1 MEIILENDILKVTI
15 TTRGAQAKSV
25 VRKEDGVE
33 HIWCGDPQI
42 WEFHT
47 PILFPYCSQLKDKKL
62 EARGQVAENCP
73 GHGFYRNTEHTLVK
87 SDETSVVLALTDN
100 EETRALW
107 PYSFRLV
114 TTFTLEGD
122 TLHHTLTVENTD
134 TEDISFGIGYHPAFA
149 LPFDQEHTAEDYEI
163 RFDSLE
169 TPLCRIFNEE
179 GLVTDKSFYMGTNIR
194 SKAIDKKTF
203 SIGSYVMTGLQSRTV
218 GLFEKDTNR
227 GVVCGV
233 RGFPYVV
240 LWAKPDMLPP
250 FVCIE
255 PWHSLSTPAD
265 GSSKWEEKPHAA
277 TIAPGQD
284 WSTTLSMSFV
294 R

>member
-1 MEIILENDILKVTI
+1 MEFILENDILKVTV

-25 VRKEDGVE
+25 IRKCDGAE
-33 HIWCGDPQI
+33 HIWCGDPDI

-47 PILFPYCSQLKDKKL
+47 PILFPYCSNVKDHRL
-62 EARGQVAENCP
+62 EIRGQVIENCG
-73 GHGFYRNTEHTLVK
+73 GHGFYRNIEHRLV
-87 SDETSVVLALTDN
+87 SCDETSVVLELTDN
-100 EETRALW
+100 AQTRALY
-107 PYSFRLV
+107 PYAFRLV

-134 TEDISFGIGYHPAFA
+134 SEDISFGIGYHPAFA
-149 LPFDQEHTAEDYEI
+149 IPFDQEHTARDYEI

-169 TPLCRIFNEE
+169 TPLCRVFEN
-179 GLVTDKSFYMGTNIR
+179 GLVTPDKTFCMGTNIR
-194 SKAIDKKTF
+194 GLAIDEKTF
-203 SIGSYVMTGLQSRTV
+203 CVGSYVMTGLQSRTV
-218 GLFEKDTNR
+218 GLFEKGTDR
-227 GVVCGV
+227 GVVLGV

-255 PWHSLSTPAD
+255 PWHSLATPTD
-265 GSSKWEEKPHAA
+265 GSCRWEEKPHAA
-277 TIAPGQD
+277 TVAPGQD